1 MGDKTYPL
9 DDIFSKE
16 QTVTVNVVN
25 TNLRKPESVI
35 DEIERRCGTG
45 SVLACVPKF
54 GTSYEVVMQERRY
67 VGEISG
73 DHLSLQGKTCP
84 VNELISVFKIVSI
97 INLSMY
103 VTDEEIIDRFGKMGV
118 EIVSDIKKRKMHS
131 RLTIYDGTRV
141 FKAKL
146 PPTLASIPY
155 SMKFSVNG
163 RETAYY
169 RVIHNNQVKVC
180 SSCFSPTHL
189 YKDCPDFK
197 CFECGLQ
204 GHIVKN
210 CPEYKCK
217 VCSRLKSE
225 CECTKEKRYFG
236 EGFDRN
242 PGKRKSHWLGNPN
255 VEHSEED
262 KKCKVSD
269 QSENDKVDDMKD
281 KGNNSEPSQTVQSPV
296 EDTSLITTEALVIQK
311 QQMCYDVE
319 SNDGNNGEDDVND
332 GNNGDDDDGDT
343 DVDDVMNGNVSAT
356 VAKSENGVQIK
367 NANAKTDEDCEQI
380 YEELELTVSKCNDLL
395 VINENVVTSEGI
407 LSENCNIDEDVSII
421 SSLEQTCSQGEDEG
435 AYGELEEID
444 MDTVSLTDNS
454 QGRC

>member
-25 TNLRKPESVI
+25 TNLIKPESVF
-35 DEIERRCGTG
+35 DEIEKRCGTG
-45 SVLACVPKF
+45 SVLACIPKF

-97 INLSMY
+97 INLS
-103 VTDEEIIDRFGKMGV
+103 I
-118 EIVSDIKKRKMHS
+118 
-131 RLTIYDGTRV
+131 
-141 FKAKL
+141 
-146 PPTLASIPY
+146 
-155 SMKFSVNG
+155 
-163 RETAYY
+163 
-169 RVIHNNQVKVC
+169 
-180 SSCFSPTHL
+180 
-189 YKDCPDFK
+189 
-197 CFECGLQ
+197 
-204 GHIVKN
+204 
-210 CPEYKCK
+210 
-217 VCSRLKSE
+217 
-225 CECTKEKRYFG
+225 
-236 EGFDRN
+236 
-242 PGKRKSHWLGNPN
+242 KSHWLGNPN

-296 EDTSLITTEALVIQK
+296 EDTSLITTEPLVIQN
-311 QQMCYDVE
+311 QQMCDDVE
-319 SNDGNNGEDDVND
+319 SNDGNNGDEDVKD
-332 GNNGDDDDGDT
+332 GYNGDDDGDT
-343 DVDDVMNGNVSAT
+343 DVDDVMDDDVSAT
-356 VAKSENGVQIK
+356 VAKFENGVQIK
-367 NANAKTDEDCEQI
+367 NANAKTDEDCVQI
-380 YEELELTVSKCNDLL
+380 SEELELTVSKCNDLL

-407 LSENCNIDEDVSII
+407 SSENCNIDEDVSII
-421 SSLEQTCSQGEDEG
+421 SSLEQTRSQGEDEG

-454 QGRC
+454 QGEGVDKKMSKSQLQRVKKTKRGEIR

>member
-1 MGDKTYPL
+1 
-9 DDIFSKE
+9 
-16 QTVTVNVVN
+16 
-25 TNLRKPESVI
+25 
-35 DEIERRCGTG
+35 
-45 SVLACVPKF
+45 
-54 GTSYEVVMQERRY
+54 
-67 VGEISG
+67 
-73 DHLSLQGKTCP
+73 
-84 VNELISVFKIVSI
+84 
-97 INLSMY
+97 
-103 VTDEEIIDRFGKMGV
+103 
-118 EIVSDIKKRKMHS
+118 MHS
-131 RLTIYDGTRV
+131 RLAIYDGTRV

-217 VCSRLKSE
+217 ACSRLKSE

-281 KGNNSEPSQTVQSPV
+281 KGNNSETSQTVQSPV
-296 EDTSLITTEALVIQK
+296 EDTSLITTEALIIQK
-311 QQMCYDVE
+311 QQMCDDVE
-319 SNDGNNGEDDVND
+319 SNDGNNGEDDVNGGNNGED
-332 GNNGDDDDGDT
+332 DVNNGNNGDDDDGDT
-343 DVDDVMNGNVSAT
+343 DVDDVMNGDVSAT
-356 VAKSENGVQIK
+356 VAMSENGVQIK

-421 SSLEQTCSQGEDEG
+421 SSLEQTCSQGEDED

-454 QGRC
+454 QGEGVDKQMSKSKLQRV